1 MITSEGVHMKKI
13 ILAIVLLS
21 LVACSKPETTK
32 YDQTICTLG
41 GVDAEVATEL
51 VISSDNNIIKKIDGT
66 ATVLGSQ
73 EEIDAS
79 FIFLK
84 MVFGGVNEFKGISAT
99 TSRESSTEVLVKLS
113 VDYDKLDME
122 SLKKLAKEQNL
133 PFEKVDEVNLDGF
146 ITELE
151 TLDFTCKR

>member
-1 MITSEGVHMKKI
+1 MIKAEGVNMKKLI
-13 ILAIVLLS
+13 IAIVLLS
-21 LVACSKPETTK
+21 LVGCSKPETTK

-41 GVDAEVATEL
+41 GVDAEVTTEL
-51 VISSDNNIIKKIDGT
+51 VISSDNNTIKKIDGT

-73 EEIDAS
+73 EELDAS

-99 TSRESSTEVLVKLS
+99 ASRESSTEVLVKLS

-133 PFEKVDEVNLDGF
+133 PFERVDEVNLDGF